1 MNLIKTIVH
10 GLFLAGMVLTVGHPV
25 LAQNA
30 PAGAPQSKSDD
41 QVVELSPFAVS
52 STQDTGYVTNRSPSS
67 FKMQAELIKIPQN
80 VMVMTRDMITDL
92 GYASRGTDAL
102 RFVGVSNFS
111 RGELMAVRG
120 VRLGY
125 NLIDEHPEIMPIM
138 DNVFVDSYEV
148 IRGSANSFY
157 PTSSVRGVVLKTTRK
172 PLPRTA
178 HSLKFEVDQW
188 GLYRSEI
195 DTTGPIALADRS
207 LSYRV
212 IGAYQDGE
220 TPFKNTKERIIAFH
234 PSLQFTKGPTSVLL
248 GIDFQTRRQPT
259 NDQSV
264 VDAEGKLYTGA
275 GRDEGWMPRDNDAL
289 YRYRSVRLQ
298 GKHAF
303 SDAWQVKSFAMVAL
317 GELDSSYTLPTA
329 NNFVNMTRTFGMNR
343 IDDRYMSY
351 NFLLDVAGNWSLFG
365 RAAKTI
371 VGGTAFQR
379 TNDNDRYVL
388 PAGITQSW
396 IVPMA
401 NPNMNAINKPS
412 MRDWIPAPQLATRA
426 KQLVAA
432 VYWAQTLE
440 VIKDRLTLSGAIT
453 WKSLDVNSY
462 TDITKYPRNGVNTFL
477 DAFLKRYGAVFEII
491 PGQLSVYAVE
501 AEDVSPR
508 NATARDAAG
517 NLLPDVEGKAQEVGI
532 KTDFLQG
539 RVVSTVSVFKI
550 VETGQSVLMGVV
562 NGQGVFTSA
571 GTTENKGWDMQLA
584 WKPKDNWQVIATYYD
599 GDTKDQKGARLGNS
613 FHKSWSLFTRYDFTD
628 ATLKGLTIGGGAVR
642 ISDRIISNNNIFPAG
657 VSTGP
662 ITLKPGNQVDAFAR
676 YRLNSRWTVS
686 ASVKNILDDAY
697 AVGAQL
703 SGYISA
709 SNPRTFSTSIIYTF

>member
-1 MNLIKTIVH
+1 MNFINIAH
-10 GLFLAGMVLTVGHPV
+10 GLFLAGTVFTVGHPV
-25 LAQNA
+25 LAQFA
-30 PAGAPQSKSDD
+30 PANAPQSKSDEK
-41 QVVELSPFAVS
+41 VVELSPFAVS

-67 FKMQAELIKIPQN
+67 FKMQSELIKIPQN

-92 GYASRGTDAL
+92 GYASRSTDAL

-111 RGELMAVRG
+111 RSELMAARG

-157 PTSSVRGVVLKTTRK
+157 PTSSVRGVVLKNTRK

-234 PSLQFTKGPTSVLL
+234 PSLQLTKGPTSVLL

-298 GKHAF
+298 GKHTF
-303 SDAWQVKSFAMVAL
+303 SDAWQVKSFAMYAL
-317 GELDSSYTLPTA
+317 GELDSSYTIPTA

-343 IDDRYMSY
+343 IDDRYLSY

-365 RAAKTI
+365 RPAKTI
-371 VGGTAFQR
+371 VGGTVFQR
-379 TNDNDRYVL
+379 TNDGDRYVL
-388 PAGITQSW
+388 PANIKQSW

-412 MRDWIPAPQLATRA
+412 MRDWIPAPQ
-426 KQLVAA
+426 
-432 VYWAQTLE
+432 
-440 VIKDRLTLSGAIT
+440 
-453 WKSLDVNSY
+453 
-462 TDITKYPRNGVNTFL
+462 
-477 DAFLKRYGAVFEII
+477 
-491 PGQLSVYAVE
+491 
-501 AEDVSPR
+501 
-508 NATARDAAG
+508 
-517 NLLPDVEGKAQEVGI
+517 
-532 KTDFLQG
+532 
-539 RVVSTVSVFKI
+539 
-550 VETGQSVLMGVV
+550 
-562 NGQGVFTSA
+562 
-571 GTTENKGWDMQLA
+571 
-584 WKPKDNWQVIATYYD
+584 
-599 GDTKDQKGARLGNS
+599 
-613 FHKSWSLFTRYDFTD
+613 
-628 ATLKGLTIGGGAVR
+628 
-642 ISDRIISNNNIFPAG
+642 
-657 VSTGP
+657 
-662 ITLKPGNQVDAFAR
+662 
-676 YRLNSRWTVS
+676 
-686 ASVKNILDDAY
+686 
-697 AVGAQL
+697 
-703 SGYISA
+703 
-709 SNPRTFSTSIIYTF
+709 